1 MRYRHVK
8 VVIVGAGI
16 NGLCTAWQLA
26 QELDGAEIV
35 LVDRFPVGHARG
47 SSHGEERIIRSSY
60 ESAHWVAAML
70 RSQAELWPALEDAVG
85 LPLIHPGPAVF
96 WGPEAGPLPT
106 YAHAV
111 RVAGARVEE
120 LAVAEARARF
130 PHMRFPDAERV
141 LVDHHA
147 GVIAAAQTMR
157 NLEAWLDA
165 NGVRRLVGQVLSLDE
180 DANGVLVRTP
190 EEAVRCE
197 AVVVTAG
204 PWVGALLPA
213 FAPRVGVTRQ
223 SVGFWTMDA
232 EVGRT
237 PEWVHLGAD
246 GIHYGMPT
254 LRGGVMKAAHHRR
267 DGATDDPDVEV
278 GPDPA
283 ALAAVEAR
291 LGEWFDPGPGARL
304 DARTCFYTNAPD
316 DAFLLEAA
324 PGHERV
330 LVVSACS
337 GHAFKLAPL
346 TGEAAARWAVKVA
359 G

>member
-8 VVIVGAGI
+8 VVVVGAGI

-35 LVDRFPVGHARG
+35 LIDALPPGHPRG
-47 SSHGEERIIRSSY
+47 SSHGEERITRSSY

-70 RSQAELWPALEDAVG
+70 RCQAELWPALEEAVG
-85 LPLIHPGPAVF
+85 VPLVHPGPAVF
-96 WGPEAGPLPT
+96 WGPEAGPLPA

-147 GVIAAAQTMR
+147 GVIAAAQAMR

-165 NGVRRLVGQVLSLDE
+165 NGVGRVVGRVAELRE
-180 DANGVLVRTP
+180 DAEGVTVRTADD
-190 EEAVRCE
+190 AVRCE
-197 AVVVTAG
+197 AVVVCAG
-204 PWVGALLPA
+204 PWVDRLVPS
-213 FAPRVGVTRQ
+213 FATRVKPVRQ
-223 SVGFWTMDA
+223 TVGFWAMDA

-246 GIHYGMPT
+246 GLHYGLPT
-254 LRGGVMKAAHHRR
+254 LRGGVMKAALHAKT
-267 DGATDDPDVEV
+267 DTADDPDADVA
-278 GPDPA
+278 PDLSS
-283 ALAAVEAR
+283 LAAVEAR
-291 LGEWFDPGPGARL
+291 LGEWFAPGPGARL
-304 DARTCFYTNAPD
+304 DAQTCFYTNAPD
-316 DAFLLEAA
+316 DAFLLEEP
-324 PGHERV
+324 PGHQRV

-346 TGEAAARWAVKVA
+346 TGEAAARWAVRVA